1 MPVAGGGFEQCYSAQ
16 AVVAADSL
24 PVVAVDVV
32 LVTNDKQ
39 QLQPMLNAIVA
50 LPGSLGKAATL
61 LAANV
66 TACAATQIAPLIAM
80 GKEAHHPSRTGAPRR
95 PRSGPNGLD

>member
-1 MPVAGGGFEQCYSAQ
+1 M
-16 AVVAADSL
+16 AADSL